1 MMNKKKAV
9 AGLTLTSM
17 ALSGANA
24 VADAVAVD
32 SYVATPVEAKA
43 AAATVKVAGVKGAFS
58 FNQDVLSPS
67 EDVLNLYGTAVTGIC
82 AKPAFAFEPGKEE
95 GGTHYVN
102 VSGDMEFAY
111 QLTEAD
117 FKTKSVNRVAA
128 CSCGMGP
135 AVVQA
140 QVSGI
145 PLSNILSIASLCEGA
160 NTLTVEGS
168 DGYKVSMPLSYALD
182 RDAMLVYAINGEQ
195 LAANQRTQLWMPG
208 AVARYFARDVVD
220 IRVTAEAETPEIMT
234 AEDEQRAKVCVMND
248 ASTAKLKTFEAIQFE
263 GYADDCGSPIE
274 AVEFS
279 LDGGETWTT
288 YTTSDATTDRWVYWT
303 FTYMPEAA
311 GSYELQVRA
320 RTQDGTV
327 SPMAS
332 SVTFEVEDQKA

>member
-24 VADAVAVD
+24 VADSVAVD
-32 SYVATPVEAKA
+32 NYVATPVESKA
-43 AAATVKVAGVKGAFS
+43 AAATVKVANVQGAFS

-67 EDVLNLYGTAVTGIC
+67 EDVFNLYGTAVTGVC

-117 FKTKSVNRVAA
+117 FKTRAVNRVAA
-128 CSCGMGP
+128 CSCAMGS

-140 QVSGI
+140 QISGI
-145 PLSNILSIASLCEGA
+145 PLTNILSLASLHEGV
-160 NTLTVEGS
+160 NTMTVAGS
-168 DGYKVSMPLSYALD
+168 DGYEVSMPLSYALD
-182 RDAMLVYAINGEQ
+182 HDAMLVYAINGEE

-208 AVARYFARDVVD
+208 AVAKYFARDVVD
-220 IRVTAEAETPEIMT
+220 IRFTAEAETPEIMT
-234 AEDEQRAKVCVMND
+234 AEAEQRAKVCVMND
-248 ASTAKLKTFEAIQFE
+248 ASAVKLTTYEAIQFE
-263 GYADDCGSPIE
+263 GYADDCGSAIA

-279 LDGGETWTT
+279 LDGGETWTSCAT
-288 YTTSDATTDRWVYWT
+288 AGATTDRWVYWY
-303 FTYMPEAA
+303 FTYTPEQA

-320 RTQDGTV
+320 RTEDGTV

-332 SVTFEVEDQKA
+332 SLNFTVEDIKA

>member
-1 MMNKKKAV
+1 MMNRKKAV

-17 ALSGANA
+17 ALTGANA
-24 VADAVAVD
+24 VADTVAVD
-32 SYVATPVEAKA
+32 SYVATEVETDI
-43 AAATVKVAGVKGAFS
+43 AAATVKVAKVQGMFS

-111 QLTEAD
+111 RLTEAD
-117 FKTKSVNRVAA
+117 FKTKAVNRVAA
-128 CSCGMGP
+128 CSCAMG
-135 AVVQA
+135 ASVVQA

-145 PLSNILSIASLCEGA
+145 PLANILSLAHLYEGV
-160 NTLTVEGS
+160 NTLTVTGS
-168 DGYKVSMPLSYALD
+168 DGYEVSMPLSYALD
-182 RDAMLVYAINGEQ
+182 RDAMLVYAINGEE

-220 IRVTAEAETPEIMT
+220 IRVTAEAEAPEIMT
-234 AEDEQRAKVCVMND
+234 AEADQRAKICVLND
-248 ASTAKLKTFEAIQFE
+248 ASGAKLTTFEAIQFE
-263 GYADDCGSPIE
+263 GYADDCGSPIQ

-279 LDGGETWTT
+279 LDGGKTWTAYET
-288 YTTSDATTDRWVYWT
+288 LNATTDRWVYWT
-303 FTYMPEAA
+303 FTYTPETA
-311 GSYELQVRA
+311 GSYELMVRA

-332 SVTFEVEDQKA
+332 SVSFVVEDQKA